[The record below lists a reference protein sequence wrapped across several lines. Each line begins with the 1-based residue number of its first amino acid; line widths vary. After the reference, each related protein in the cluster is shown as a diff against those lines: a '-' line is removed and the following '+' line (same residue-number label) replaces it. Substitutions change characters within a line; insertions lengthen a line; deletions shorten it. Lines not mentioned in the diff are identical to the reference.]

1 MELVTSKDM
10 FVDPDQIRNILTL
23 RYDPSQKPLLPQLI
37 WNDFIPKTNEF
48 SIDIIEKY
56 VENYILKKLQHS
68 DVKKI
73 SLALSGGV
81 DSSLVL
87 AFLKKTLPDLTIDA
101 ISIKFA
107 DSVDETK
114 TAEKIAEHFG
124 INHHVLFLENYLKEL
139 PKAISITK
147 LPFWDLHWYYVAK
160 ESKNF
165 SNYLAAGDGGDEIF
179 GGYTFRYAK
188 FLSLINTKSS
198 VLDKTKAYLKCHER
212 DSVVDQEHIFGEK
225 IPFTWNLIY
234 DQISP
239 YFDNSLSDLDQVFL
253 ADYNGKL
260 MYNFAPINNRIND
273 YFELTTITPL
283 LSTEIISN
291 AAHLDSKQKYDEIKN
306 IGKLPL
312 QQLLRKY
319 NLDSLILKEKQG
331 FSVNTLNLWK
341 SHGQELCKHYLS
353 DARIVKDQWI
363 NGNWISKHIGRNDLD
378 VRYVNKFLGLL
389 ALEIWY
395 RLFITKE
402 MKSDTNLS

>member
-1 MELVTSKDM
+1 ML
-10 FVDPDQIRNILTL
+10 VDPNQIRNILTL
-23 RYDPSQKPLLPQLI
+23 RYDPSQKPLLPQLT
-37 WNDFIPKTNEF
+37 WKDFVPKTSDFSLDFIEK
-48 SIDIIEKY
+48 SI
-56 VENYILKKLQHS
+56 ENYILKKIHSS
-68 DVKKI
+68 DVKRL

-87 AFLKKTLPDLTIDA
+87 AFLKKTIPDLTIDA

-107 DSVDETK
+107 DSIDETK

-160 ESKNF
+160 KSKNF
-165 SNYLAAGDGGDEIF
+165 SNYLAAGDGGDEVF

-188 FLSLINTKSS
+188 FLSLINLKSS
-198 VLDKTKAYLKCHER
+198 TLEKTKAYLKCHER
-212 DSVVDQEHIFGEK
+212 DSVIDQEEIFGEK
-225 IPFTWNLIY
+225 ISFDWNLIY
-234 DQISP
+234 DQILP
-239 YFDNSLSDLDQVFL
+239 HFDNSLSDLDQVFL

-260 MYNFAPINNRIND
+260 MYNFAPINQRINN
-273 YFELTTITPL
+273 YFELTSIAPL
-283 LSTEIISN
+283 LSTKIIFYAS
-291 AAHLDSKQKYDEIKN
+291 HLHSKQKYDDLNN
-306 IGKLPL
+306 IGKIPL

-319 NLDSLILKEKQG
+319 NLDSLILKAKQG
-331 FSVNTLNLWK
+331 FSVDTLNLWK
-341 SHGQELCKHYLS
+341 SYGQELCKYYLS

-363 NGNWISKHIGRNDLD
+363 NGNWILKHIGRNDLD

-395 RLFITKE
+395 RLFITQE